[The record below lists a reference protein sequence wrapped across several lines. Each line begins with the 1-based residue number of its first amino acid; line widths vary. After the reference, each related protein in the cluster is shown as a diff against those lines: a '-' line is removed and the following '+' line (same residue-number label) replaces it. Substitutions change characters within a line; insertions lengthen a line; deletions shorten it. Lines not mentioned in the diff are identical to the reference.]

1 MNVDY
6 KQKYLKYKNKYLEI
20 KKIYG
25 NKNIIKGG
33 TIIFDNNLD
42 GFKSIRGDSNEEAEL
57 WNILYR
63 NNVALLNIPDEW
75 DGWDG
80 EKHFNILRNRG
91 LKLKKEYYQEI
102 IANLPNIMNNFIE
115 NGQHEDFEECLNLIK
130 EIVNKR
136 QAGVLRHQY
145 DDSEDTN
152 HDRILK
158 KWRGVLET
166 INPSVSCSE
175 SEKDKTPICRYF
187 ERGYCRE
194 GENCRFQHGEKP
206 VYKGDIPVIEKE
218 YVPVRC
224 SESEKH
230 KRPICRYFEKGYC
243 REAEIAVFNMEKTVY
258 KGDVQVIEEDNVS
271 VQEVLLAEY
280 TTSPPPPPPSRG
292 FIQKRNSFEIEFAPP
307 PPSRGFGQ
315 KVGRFFEIRIRHLRF
330 LSNTPIT

>member
-1 MNVDY
+1 MNINY
-6 KQKYLKYKNKYLEI
+6 KQKYLKYKNKYLQI

-25 NKNIIKGG
+25 GKNIIKGG

-63 NNVALLNIPDEW
+63 NNVTMLNIPDEW

-115 NGQHEDFEECLNLIK
+115 NEQHEDFEECLNLIK
-130 EIVNKR
+130 QIVNKR

-145 DDSEDTN
+145 DDSEDTK
-152 HDRILK
+152 HDRILE

-175 SEKDKTPICRYF
+175 SEKHKTPICRYF
-187 ERGYCRE
+187 EKGYCRE
-194 GENCRFQHGEKP
+194 GENCRFQHGEMP
-206 VYKGDIPVIEKE
+206 VYEGDIPVIE
-218 YVPVRC
+218 
-224 SESEKH
+224 
-230 KRPICRYFEKGYC
+230 
-243 REAEIAVFNMEKTVY
+243 
-258 KGDVQVIEEDNVS
+258 EDNVP

-280 TTSPPPPPPSRG
+280 TTYPPPPSPLPPSRG
-292 FIQKRNSFEIEFAPP
+292 FAQKPASLPFGDPYSAPLGSYQIHQEPNIYPQQNIYKAPAKKCRNWMNEGYC
-307 PPSRGFGQ
+307 RHGDGC
-315 KVGRFFEIRIRHLRF
+315 RFSHQ
-330 LSNTPIT
+330 